1 MLKSTLSR
9 MNRKLEAAT
18 YGRFFRDIGIVSVVR
33 LSGGLL
39 LFISQIF
46 LARWMTTEA
55 FGIYSFA
62 WTWVAV
68 LGSLAGLGLAA
79 TSVRF
84 LAGYRALGDHDH
96 MRGLVRHAWRATMGV
111 SFLIA
116 IAAWLMFELTL
127 PDSPYLPAL
136 RVAMLAVPV
145 MAALNIDAAFARG
158 MQWMSIASLAEQIGR
173 PALLLLCG
181 VIMVEAIGI
190 RAAVPFV
197 AACLAAYFLV
207 TFAQHIV
214 VHRRLASALGGG
226 ARRYD
231 GVQWRKVSA
240 MLLLLNGA
248 QMLRMNG
255 DPILVGALLGPE
267 ELGIYIAAVRTA
279 TLVSFVMT
287 ITSVVAQ
294 PNLSAIHARQDG
306 QELDRFFA
314 TARRWTFLATL
325 ASGIVLTVAGKLIL
339 AQFGPEYV
347 AAYAA
352 LLIFLA
358 GHVIAA
364 AFGPVTSL
372 LIMSD
377 RQRAAAV
384 ILGIATL
391 LNAALTILLAGRYG
405 VNGAALASSISLIFS
420 QVALVLLRRR
430 SV

>member
-9 MNRKLEAAT
+9 MNQRLEAAT

-116 IAAWLMFELTL
+116 VAAWLMFELAL

-158 MQWMSIASLAEQIGR
+158 MQWMSVASLAEQIGR
-173 PALLLLCG
+173 PALLLLFG
-181 VIMVEAIGI
+181 VILVEALGI
-190 RAAVPFV
+190 RGAVPFV

-207 TFAQHIV
+207 TFVQHIV

-231 GVQWRKVSA
+231 GVQWRKVST

-306 QELDRFFA
+306 QEL
-314 TARRWTFLATL
+314 
-325 ASGIVLTVAGKLIL
+325 
-339 AQFGPEYV
+339 
-347 AAYAA
+347 
-352 LLIFLA
+352 
-358 GHVIAA
+358 
-364 AFGPVTSL
+364 
-372 LIMSD
+372 
-377 RQRAAAV
+377 
-384 ILGIATL
+384 
-391 LNAALTILLAGRYG
+391 
-405 VNGAALASSISLIFS
+405 
-420 QVALVLLRRR
+420 
-430 SV
+430 